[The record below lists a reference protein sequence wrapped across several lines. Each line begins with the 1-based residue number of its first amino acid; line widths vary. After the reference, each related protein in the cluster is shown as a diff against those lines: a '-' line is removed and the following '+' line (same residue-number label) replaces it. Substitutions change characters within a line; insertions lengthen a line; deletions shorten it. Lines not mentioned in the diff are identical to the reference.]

1 MTLLETKM
9 TNTVVYFQ
17 ERQGSKFEGENKRN
31 ILFEFYLKI
40 DYINTFSAAGTRCI
54 AERRQ
59 KRERDGK
66 N

>member
-1 MTLLETKM
+1 M

-17 ERQGSKFEGENKRN
+17 ERKGSKFEGENKRN

-59 KRERDGK
+59 TRERDGK